1 VWKKRKKGLNKENI
15 AVTVKYPPSVMV
27 WGCVSA
33 SGIGNLVE
41 INAKMDAKHYI
52 EIINS
57 NLYASAE
64 RMGIRDNFIFQS
76 DNDPKHTSR
85 LAKSWFTENGVEQIE
100 WSPQSQDL
108 NIIENLWDELDRS
121 IPQSDRKSIAGFKKA
136 LFKSWEQI
144 GQEVID
150 RLIRSIPKR
159 LEEVIKANGG
169 NTNY

>member
-1 VWKKRKKGLNKENI
+1 
-15 AVTVKYPPSVMV
+15 MV
-27 WGCVSA
+27 WGCVST

-41 INAKMDAKHYI
+41 INTKMDAKHYV

-57 NLYASAE
+57 NLYANAE

-85 LAKSWFTENGVEQIE
+85 LAKNWFTENEVEQIE
-100 WSPQSQDL
+100 WPPQSPDL
-108 NIIENLWDELDRS
+108 NIIESLWDELDRS
-121 IPQSDRKSIAGFKKA
+121 IPQSDRKSIACFKKA
-136 LFKSWEQI
+136 LFKSWEEI